1 MNLMRP
7 GLLGGVSVS
16 LMMGICPSL
25 LWRINSFLW
34 FVGRWYEVMLLL
46 LLLLLPAPGEEQGS
60 SDEPQK
66 YYAERDPNSNAN
78 LRASRESGRILV
90 ARGACW
96 IATPRLSRVI

>member
-7 GLLGGVSVS
+7 GLLSGVSVS
-16 LMMGICPSL
+16 RMMGICTSL
-25 LWRINSFLW
+25 LCRMNSFLR
-34 FVGRWYEVMLLL
+34 FVGRWCEALLL
-46 LLLLLPAPGEEQGS
+46 LLPLLLPAPGEEQGS

-66 YYAERDPNSNAN
+66 YYAERNPNSNAN

-96 IATPRLSRVI
+96 IATSRFSRVI